1 MRIVFALVLCA
12 AFAAEAKTLRY
23 ASQFDPGTMDPHA
36 LASLYNNRVLGQ
48 VYEALVGRDENFKVE
63 PRLAVSW
70 APLDGGKGW
79 RFKLRPNVKFQDGTP
94 FDAEDVVFNVERALD
109 PLSAYKSALP
119 NVTGAR
125 KVDALT
131 VDVLTSQPTPVLP
144 LAISNLR
151 LMSKAWAIKHRAA
164 KPQDYTA
171 KEDTYCARNAVGTGP
186 YKLVKWEPDVKTVLA
201 ANEQYWGK
209 RGNVTEAVYYVVSSP
224 ATRVAALLS
233 GEMDF
238 V

>member
-1 MRIVFALVLCA
+1 MEAYMRL
-12 AFAAEAKTLRY
+12 FAAIALALLSLCVEARTLRY

-36 LASLYNNRVLGQ
+36 LASVYNNRVLSQ
-48 VYEALVGRDENFKVE
+48 VYEPLVSRDEGFRTE

-70 APLDGGKGW
+70 APLDGGTGW

-94 FDAEDVVFNVERALD
+94 FTADDVVFNVERALH

-131 VDVLTSQPTPVLP
+131 VDILTSQATPVLP

-151 LMSKAWAIKHRAA
+151 LM
-164 KPQDYTA
+164 
-171 KEDTYCARNAVGTGP
+171 
-186 YKLVKWEPDVKTVLA
+186 
-201 ANEQYWGK
+201 
-209 RGNVTEAVYYVVSSP
+209 
-224 ATRVAALLS
+224 
-233 GEMDF
+233 
-238 V
+238 